1 MSKTGHWKTLRQ
13 NYKELLNLFWDLQPS
28 IFARQDWNSNVIAR
42 KSLDDNIQVEMFY
55 LAEHFLLAWN
65 DWQGMCTR
73 YLSYFGQTDAIFPL
87 NWKKSGL
94 EFKTLAMRIC
104 KDNRFDEII
113 SERLTTLDV
122 TNIFITSTAR
132 ETTIEIDFF
141 HDLVKWHRWESLIV
155 FLELLKKQG
164 EIERIADV
172 LINTSKEIEYQNKKL
187 IQFWNETPPSAT
199 KAQIFKM
206 GKNYQYANLN
216 LSWLEDRTNSA
227 FSEALKSEK
236 KMSISIEKFIE
247 GLLISED
254 EKQKIN
260 QMIMRINSAISE
272 IGFDAFVEDILSD
285 DFLGGNQSATASNEI
300 GIIPGDVASAACCT
314 VLLAVSKGDKSYIG
328 FPKVMEKIRAYLIHC
343 FQKTKVVI
351 VLCDHW
357 KSDMLESQI
366 GDLREH
372 YKRGVRFLFLMA
384 GSPSRIIAPVAVDLD
399 LDS

>member
-1 MSKTGHWKTLRQ
+1 MPKTEHWKTLRQ
-13 NYKELLNLFWDLQPS
+13 SYKELLNHFSDLQPS

-42 KSLDDNIQVEMFY
+42 KSLGDNIPVEMFY

-65 DWQGMCTR
+65 DWQGMCRR

-87 NWKKSGL
+87 NWKKYSL
-94 EFKTLAMRIC
+94 EFKALAIRIC
-104 KDNRFDEII
+104 QDNQFDEIV
-113 SERLTTLDV
+113 SERLITLDV
-122 TNIFITSTAR
+122 TNIFITATER
-132 ETTIEIDFF
+132 ETIVEIDFF
-141 HDLVKWHRWESLIV
+141 HDLVKWHRWKSLIV
-155 FLELLKKQG
+155 FLESKENQG
-164 EIERIADV
+164 EVERIENI
-172 LINTSKEIEYQNKKL
+172 LSKTSKQIEYQNKRL
-187 IQFWNETPPSAT
+187 SQVWNEIPPSAT
-199 KAQIFKM
+199 KATISQI

-227 FSEALKSEK
+227 FSETLKSEK
-236 KMSISIEKFIE
+236 KMSISIGKFTE

-260 QMIMRINSAISE
+260 QMIMRINSTISE

-285 DFLGGNQSATASNEI
+285 DFLGGNQSATGSNEI

-328 FPKVMEKIRAYLIHC
+328 FPKVMEKVRAYLIHC

-357 KSDMLESQI
+357 KSDMLKSQI

-372 YKRGVRFLFLMA
+372 HKRGVRFLFLMA

>member
-1 MSKTGHWKTLRQ
+1 MPKTEHWKTLRQ
-13 NYKELLNLFWDLQPS
+13 SYKELFDLFSDLQPS

-42 KSLDDNIQVEMFY
+42 KSLNDNIPVEMFY

-65 DWQGMCTR
+65 DWQGMCRR

-87 NWKKSGL
+87 YWKKSGL
-94 EFKTLAMRIC
+94 EFKTLAIRIC
-104 KDNRFDEII
+104 QDNRFDEII
-113 SERLTTLDV
+113 SERLITLDV
-122 TNIFITSTAR
+122 TNIFITATGR
-132 ETTIEIDFF
+132 ETIVEIDFF
-141 HDLVKWHRWESLIV
+141 HDLVKWHRWKSLIV
-155 FLELLKKQG
+155 FLESKENQS
-164 EIERIADV
+164 EVERIENI
-172 LINTSKEIEYQNKKL
+172 LSKTSKQIEYQNKRL
-187 IQFWNETPPSAT
+187 SQVWNEIPPSAT
-199 KAQIFKM
+199 KATISQI

-272 IGFDAFVEDILSD
+272 IGFDAFVADILSD
-285 DFLGGNQSATASNEI
+285 DFLGGNQSAAGCNEI
-300 GIIPGDVASAACCT
+300 GIIPGDVASDACCT
-314 VLLAVSKGDKSYIG
+314 VLLAVSKGDKTYKG
-328 FPKVMEKIRAYLIHC
+328 FPAVMDKVRAYLIRC
-343 FQKTKVVI
+343 SKETKVVI

-366 GDLREH
+366 SDLREH
-372 YKRGVRFLFLMA
+372 YKRGVRFLFLMV
-384 GSPSRIIAPVAVDLD
+384 GSPSRIIAPVAVDLN